1 MKHGIAAALL
11 LGLLCLS
18 GCAPTTVV
26 YYGDDILPQPPQSET
41 EQEGEDKEKEAVKT
55 GLAVLTDISGSES
68 GVKADGEVTVV
79 ALTVDDGGIIR
90 SCIIDGISTQLTF
103 DDDGELTGDITA
115 PVQTKNELGEA
126 YGMKHYGGARYE
138 WDQQAAALSR
148 YAVGKT
154 AEQLRISAIDDNGYA
169 LDADLATTATIYLGG
184 LVDAIEQ
191 AAVSARHCGARLG
204 DALRLAVIA
213 DWSESTGADDEKE
226 GRARL
231 KCDIAALTLDA
242 LTITS
247 CRIDSV
253 QADVTF
259 NDDGELTG
267 DITAP
272 VKTKNELGE
281 AYGMKRYGGA
291 KYEWNEQAANFAA
304 YVTGKTAA
312 QVAGIAVEGGK
323 AAEADLAATVTIS
336 IAPFQSLIAK
346 ACG

>member
-1 MKHGIAAALL
+1 
-11 LGLLCLS
+11 
-18 GCAPTTVV
+18 
-26 YYGDDILPQPPQSET
+26 
-41 EQEGEDKEKEAVKT
+41 
-55 GLAVLTDISGSES
+55 
-68 GVKADGEVTVV
+68 
-79 ALTVDDGGIIR
+79 
-90 SCIIDGISTQLTF
+90 
-103 DDDGELTGDITA
+103 
-115 PVQTKNELGEA
+115 
-126 YGMKHYGGARYE
+126 MKHYGGARYE

-154 AEQLRISAIDDNGYA
+154 AELLRISAIDDNGYA